1 MSGLRLGADIIC
13 QHICQTIP
21 TCMMKTK
28 GNKKT
33 AETEVSSRSLVPMTG
48 IEPVRESLPTGF

>member
-1 MSGLRLGADIIC
+1 MPNYPNVYDENKI
-13 QHICQTIP
+13 
-21 TCMMKTK
+21 
-28 GNKKT
+28 KKT